1 MGSDGATAMGRANPQ
16 FSTFRL
22 ARDRVWWPTWCSTT
36 KSDSGWRTP
45 TLRWLVGAARLLHS
59 LPVTRRRPGAGPK
72 VAVSRGSACG
82 LRADQRIAAL
92 ARLADRHAGGLLLPQ
107 RQSQRAGGAG
117 AAPPRPCAVLEPGR
131 WPRPVAGSRRLP
143 RDRRARQSQCR
154 HHQRRP
160 HRLRRDRDLSSL
172 ARSPYWGHPWIDRR
186 TECLYARCLK
196 ALS

>member
-1 MGSDGATAMGRANPQ
+1 MGSDGATVMGRANPQ

-82 LRADQRIAAL
+82 QT
-92 ARLADRHAGGLLLPQ
+92 
-107 RQSQRAGGAG
+107 RQQPIRVASNLGKNHFYKGGGAK
-117 AAPPRPCAVLEPGR
+117 RDKSLWMLE
-131 WPRPVAGSRRLP
+131 
-143 RDRRARQSQCR
+143 
-154 HHQRRP
+154 
-160 HRLRRDRDLSSL
+160 
-172 ARSPYWGHPWIDRR
+172 IF
-186 TECLYARCLK
+186 
-196 ALS
+196 